1 MVRSSSSLSNCFR
14 LRQEASSR
22 SQVSPPQSVYSR
34 IRGKSN
40 QSTCARPGSSSGGA
54 SELTLGFPFGY
65 FGRDDGSMIRRSAS
79 IRPSYDRR
87 TFSTMYVWTC
97 GTRGDAG
104 VPSVMY
110 KLVHNTGRSFFYL
123 GSYTKINNMYVW
135 WRRFE
140 PSPFIYLL

>member
-1 MVRSSSSLSNCFR
+1 
-14 LRQEASSR
+14 
-22 SQVSPPQSVYSR
+22 
-34 IRGKSN
+34 
-40 QSTCARPGSSSGGA
+40 
-54 SELTLGFPFGY
+54 
-65 FGRDDGSMIRRSAS
+65 MIRRSAS

-104 VPSVMY
+104 VPSVTCMYKRFIGLLVYGQVMIDAHLVLSMYVWTCGTRGDAGVPSVIY

-135 WRRFE
+135 
-140 PSPFIYLL
+140 